1 MYQLYMC
8 FMITDPKTT
17 THKVW
22 SQCLVAGLVAVAEM
36 CFRLAPTWFSRA
48 PEFLSF
54 DAAYLALFVV
64 GPMASL
70 DEKFGGTLGKASRG
84 ATGAVKAPPL

>member
-1 MYQLYMC
+1 
-8 FMITDPKTT
+8 MITDPKTT
-17 THKVW
+17 TRYKW

-36 CFRLAPTWFSRA
+36 CFRLAPTWFGRA

-64 GPMASL
+64 GPAANL
-70 DEKFGGTLGKASRG
+70 IEIWWNAGKARPTT
-84 ATGAVKAPPL
+84 TGAMKSQL